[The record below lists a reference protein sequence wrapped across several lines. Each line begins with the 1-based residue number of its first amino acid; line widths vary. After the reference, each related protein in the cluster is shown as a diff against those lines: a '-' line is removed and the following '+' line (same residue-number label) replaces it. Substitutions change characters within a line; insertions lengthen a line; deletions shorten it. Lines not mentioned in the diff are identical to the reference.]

1 MDQNATPVTHPSA
14 DPEVVI
20 VGGGPAGLQAALT
33 LGRVHRRALLIDS
46 GEYRN
51 ARAEQMHNI
60 ITHDERPPAE
70 FRERARRDIAR
81 YDTVDVL
88 GASVES
94 ITGTDDGFQVRT
106 SAGTSVHPRVVLLA
120 TGVRDVLPD
129 VPGLAPL
136 FGTVVAHCPFCH
148 GHEFAG
154 GAVGVL
160 GSGAPAAHVG
170 TLMSAVASD
179 VVVFTDG
186 ATLDEGGAAALAD
199 LAVRPER
206 VTRVTRIAAG
216 TRSDGVR
223 LMLTG
228 GEPVDLAGLFVA
240 PTYHQSAPFAEQLGL
255 ELTDSGCVAIDEFGR
270 TSRAGVFAAGDLA
283 HLRSLPGPLSSV
295 VSAMAAGQVAAAA
308 MTRELMS

>member
-1 MDQNATPVTHPSA
+1 MNQNADPTTHRSA

-33 LGRVHRRALLIDS
+33 LGRVHRRALLVDS

-51 ARAEQMHNI
+51 APADQMHNI
-60 ITHDERPPAE
+60 ITHDGRSPAE
-70 FRERARRDIAR
+70 FRERARRDIAG
-81 YDTVDVL
+81 YDTVEVL

-94 ITGTDDGFQVRT
+94 ITGTEDGFLVRT
-106 SAGTSVHPRVVLLA
+106 SVGTSVRPRVVLLA

-129 VPGLAPL
+129 IPGLAPL
-136 FGTVVAHCPFCH
+136 FGGVVAHCPFCH

-154 GAVGVL
+154 GRVGVL

-170 TLMSAVASD
+170 ALMSAVASA

-186 ATLDEGGAAALAD
+186 ATPDEGAAAALPD

-206 VTRVTRIAAG
+206 VTRVSAG
-216 TRSDGVR
+216 TDGVR
-223 LMLTG
+223 LKLTG
-228 GEPVDLAGLFVA
+228 GESVDLAGLFVA
-240 PTYHQSAPFAEQLGL
+240 PTYHQSAPFASQLGL

-295 VSAMAAGQVAAAA
+295 VSAMAAGQVAASAVCL
-308 MTRELMS
+308 ELMS